1 MLQFWKTTIQKTVIH
16 YVGNKSMEEGVI
28 LSDNM
33 IDAKEQEDT
42 SHVLM
47 NFFLKPF
54 KDTPYYNFSHPAD
67 LELNDVYKV
76 ISEIFSSP
84 KALLSNSKAL
94 AKILYECSEH
104 PKIKGGELYI
114 AYFTDCVIND
124 EVVDAIGIFKSET
137 KETFLEVEHA
147 NNKCDVFY
155 KDGISVNKLDKG
167 ALILNT
173 NKEVGFTVCIIDN
186 ASKGSEAHYWRDN
199 FLNIKPMSDDY
210 LLTNNIL
217 SLTKS
222 FVTKQLKSEFE
233 VTKADQVDYLNRSM
247 DYFKANEQFDEN
259 KFTKEVF
266 GDKNMIKSFSSFKEE
281 YQEEKG
287 INVVS
292 EFSISPMAVQKQGKA
307 FKSVLK
313 LDKNFHI
320 YIHGDKELIQNGMDD
335 DGRKFYKIYYD
346 KES

>member
-1 MLQFWKTTIQKTVIH
+1 
-16 YVGNKSMEEGVI
+16 
-28 LSDNM
+28 
-33 IDAKEQEDT
+33 
-42 SHVLM
+42 
-47 NFFLKPF
+47 
-54 KDTPYYNFSHPAD
+54 
-67 LELNDVYKV
+67 
-76 ISEIFSSP
+76 
-84 KALLSNSKAL
+84 
-94 AKILYECSEH
+94 
-104 PKIKGGELYI
+104 
-114 AYFTDCVIND
+114 
-124 EVVDAIGIFKSET
+124 
-137 KETFLEVEHA
+137 
-147 NNKCDVFY
+147 
-155 KDGISVNKLDKG
+155 
-167 ALILNT
+167 
-173 NKEVGFTVCIIDN
+173 
-186 ASKGSEAHYWRDN
+186 
-199 FLNIKPMSDDY
+199 MSDDY